1 MTESQANVRRYIS
14 KDRNVLLARADF
26 RPVYA
31 DYLEHAAQWVG
42 EPDGLVYT
50 MMRQGLAAAGL
61 YLTCRP
67 LDENTAWTI
76 NFPEPPLNIFVS
88 CDASSNR
95 VVGRHFS
102 EHVKAEAD
110 TRLIVQAVR
119 RRGEPSMSILSVK
132 GFDILDIFEQY
143 YAQSEQLPVRF
154 FELGETEF
162 FMVMALPDV
171 DEEWVRAISQDDSMA
186 ILEEPGT
193 SLIEERPIAFAC
205 SCDRPRVLHMI
216 GQIFKGKLDELFGE
230 DETAEV
236 QCPRCGKAYQIERE
250 NLSDQDAPPGVE

>member
-26 RPVYA
+26 GSIYA
-31 DYLEHAAQWVG
+31 DYLKHTARWVG

-76 NFPEPPLNIFVS
+76 NFPEPPLNIFVT
-88 CDASSNR
+88 CDASTNR

-102 EHVKAEAD
+102 ENIKAEAD

-119 RRGEPSMSILSVK
+119 RRGEPSVSILSVK
-132 GFDILDIFEQY
+132 GFDVLDIFEQY
-143 YAQSEQLPVRF
+143 YAQSEQLSVRF
-154 FELGETEF
+154 FELGETDF

-171 DEEWVRAISQDDSMA
+171 DEEWVRAASRDDSVA
-186 ILEEPGT
+186 VLEEPGT
-193 SLIEERPIAFAC
+193 ALIEERSISFAC
-205 SCDRPRVLHMI
+205 SCDRRRVVHLI
-216 GQIFKGKLDELFGE
+216 GRIFKGKLDELFGE
-230 DETAEV
+230 DGKAEV
-236 QCPRCGKAYQIERE
+236 QCPRCGEAYEIERE
-250 NLSDQDAPPGVE
+250 DLADQDKPPDAE